1 MLSKLEKLNNRLSG
15 WFEWIGMAALLAIMV
30 VTLIDVVGAKL
41 FAWRLLGA
49 IDIVQISQAVGIAFA
64 GAMLLILDRH
74 VHVTFLF
81 DRLPRRAQAVIEII
95 IHFLELGLFIL
106 IVWRLFVF
114 GQYMQTGGEGTPT
127 IRVPLYPFGY
137 GMAVAL
143 IPVCFVILLRLVNSI
158 TKAVGR

>member
-1 MLSKLEKLNNRLSG
+1 MLSKLEKLNHRLSG

-81 DRLPRRAQAVIEII
+81 DRLPRRAQTVIEII

-106 IVWRLFVF
+106 IVWPFLSSVTTCKRGVR
-114 GQYMQTGGEGTPT
+114 EP
-127 IRVPLYPFGY
+127 RPSAYPF
-137 GMAVAL
+137 
-143 IPVCFVILLRLVNSI
+143 ILSATGWPLPLSRSVL
-158 TKAVGR
+158 